1 MLKQKNQ
8 SETPCIQGVSDWFR
22 QRTEKIMFYK
32 ISLNVFM
39 NYDLLFKYF

>member
-22 QRTEKIMFYK
+22 LTTKKNHVLQNIFKCFYE
-32 ISLNVFM
+32 
-39 NYDLLFKYF
+39 